1 MSQNRPQNAGN
12 TGLTLRSFKL
22 AAAASVQL
30 SPDDD
35 LVLATNAGGTV
46 ILPPNP
52 EVGDRHEVHAT
63 GQGAGHVTLSAGA
76 NQVNGAASVALTN
89 ETTGFAVWTGT
100 AWTCSTAAASA

>member
-35 LVLATNAGGTV
+35 LVLCTQAGGTV

-52 EVGDRHEVHAT
+52 ELGDRHEIHAT
-63 GQGAGHVTLSAGA
+63 NQGAGHVTVSAGA
-76 NQVNGAASVALTN
+76 NQINSAGSISLAN
-89 ETTGFAVWTGT
+89 ETTGFAVWFGSG
-100 AWTCSTAAASA
+100 WTCSTAPASA